1 MAVAAIKFT
10 SIFILFFVIKLKK
23 KLFMCKIVILFL
35 NIFVVIFRLIS
46 SVITTKVNRSRTVS
60 DGEVLSQQEIQNG
73 SVNPGFKLNY
83 PESGSS
89 NSKKESDNSKNGSSL
104 DLLQMLTKAYQDF
117 DLVSVLSKIVLIK
130 WFTG

>member
-1 MAVAAIKFT
+1 
-10 SIFILFFVIKLKK
+10 
-23 KLFMCKIVILFL
+23 MCKIVILFL